1 MFSKEFLLLHTHMHI
16 VFLVLHL
23 NMLWFDIIK
32 FYIKNSTVLT
42 RLQNFVHGQWINY
55 FSCSVCILK
64 TWGDLKIV
72 TEQYDIFYYL
82 KKYCHMTPTAKRICM
97 YQQGKYLN
105 NFVLIFKTMQ
115 CFTRIFQNEIVFSLL
130 LDLAWFGQ

>member
-16 VFLVLHL
+16 VFLILHL

-32 FYIKNSTVLT
+32 FYIKNATVLT
-42 RLQNFVHGQWINY
+42 HLWNFVHGQWINY

-82 KKYCHMTPTAKRICM
+82 KKYCHMTPTAKRIACISKENIWTTL
-97 YQQGKYLN
+97 YSFSKRCS
-105 NFVLIFKTMQ
+105 VLQESSRMRLYVA
-115 CFTRIFQNEIVFSLL
+115 CF
-130 LDLAWFGQ
+130 